1 MEKTR
6 DTSREHED
14 HEKIMENLR
23 ARRLRRHSLRTGNLV
38 QVRKIIKILEEREG
52 RHKTYP

>member
-14 HEKIMENLR
+14 YEEIMEDLR
-23 ARRLRRHSLRTGNLV
+23 ARGLRRHSLRTGNLV
-38 QVRKIIKILEEREG
+38 QVRKIIKMLEEREG
-52 RHKTYP
+52 RHQSEP